1 MSKYAPPV
9 FDINLRSED
18 FVFVLGSLFEALL
31 PLHDQ
36 RDACSANRNP

>member
-1 MSKYAPPV
+1 MFKYSALA

-18 FVFVLGSLFEALL
+18 FVLVLRSLFEALL

-36 RDACSANRNP
+36 RDA